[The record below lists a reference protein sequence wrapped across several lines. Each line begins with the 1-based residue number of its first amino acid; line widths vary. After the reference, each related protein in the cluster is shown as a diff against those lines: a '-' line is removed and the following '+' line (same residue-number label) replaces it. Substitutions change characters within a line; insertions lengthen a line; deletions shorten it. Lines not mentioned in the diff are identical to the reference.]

1 MGKGRMDNLLSMAQR
16 AGKVVSGDLAVQK
29 ALTAGQARL
38 LILATDASDDTRK
51 KYGNLARQQK
61 VKVVEGLTKDALGH
75 CLGKEYRAVAALL
88 DRGFSEALEKRIQS
102 ER

>member
-1 MGKGRMDNLLSMAQR
+1 MAKGRIEELLSMAQR
-16 AGKVVSGDLAVQK
+16 AGKVVSGDFAVQK
-29 ALTAGQARL
+29 ALIAGQAKR
-38 LILATDASDDTRK
+38 LILAADVSEDAK
-51 KYGNLARQQK
+51 EKYGNLARQHG
-61 VKVVEGLTKDALGH
+61 VKVTECLTKDALGH